1 MANRF
6 VFLQPCQN
14 CSFDKN
20 WISLEAVSQGDEIEP
35 AFIGCQRC
43 GVGAAPK
50 TPTQFHPNANWL
62 ECLPLTGLAARI
74 PAGTTPDGFIAGDG
88 TGPYSFDEYVATFN
102 VDPRKNWCFRHPDAK
117 LGCAEVEKYIPMPD
131 TQQPVQPADDL
142 ALKALKKLK
151 EDRTISESVYGTKL
165 VAITRLKKLK
175 DKDLI
180 SKDDYAKD
188 LTKILGNDPKV
199 ILGL

>member
-1 MANRF
+1 M
-6 VFLQPCQN
+6 
-14 CSFDKN
+14 
-20 WISLEAVSQGDEIEP
+20 
-35 AFIGCQRC
+35 
-43 GVGAAPK
+43 
-50 TPTQFHPNANWL
+50 
-62 ECLPLTGLAARI
+62 
-74 PAGTTPDGFIAGDG
+74 
-88 TGPYSFDEYVATFN
+88 
-102 VDPRKNWCFRHPDAK
+102 
-117 LGCAEVEKYIPMPD
+117 
-131 TQQPVQPADDL
+131 QPADDL